1 LDAQRTRMLT
11 YRVDDPVGLGQGLFI
26 AESENGPAEAF
37 QLYLAQ
43 VISEYDVIP
52 LMDTAVDLQDEP
64 DSIAGEIGEIPADRM
79 LSAEPVTVDPGAA
92 KTLP

>member
-1 LDAQRTRMLT
+1 MDAQRTRMLT

-79 LSAEPVTVDPGAA
+79 LSAKLQTRQPLVAQSDP
-92 KTLP
+92 

>member
-1 LDAQRTRMLT
+1 MDAQRTRMLT

-52 LMDTAVDLQDEP
+52 LMDTAVDLQA
-64 DSIAGEIGEIPADRM
+64 SRCTLQPARGLVSTGVRIQRETTHL
-79 LSAEPVTVDPGAA
+79 LSP
-92 KTLP
+92 